1 MGKVNKRARKFAK
14 KGHLKKV
21 KSAHQRQKQWKKR
34 NQQERST
41 EKKQD
46 GNKSN
51 ITPELIKNKDWMQQ
65 YSGFHDATNH
75 LDIKSYGFLQNY
87 ARESLDGQ
95 ALEIFKLKVGTMTS
109 KSLTAMLRVI
119 EEDLSVPHLKA
130 LVALM
135 SQGDEDTDMQE
146 EISAVCASR
155 LSQIFEK
162 ILLQDVEGVGPKRFA
177 KMKKRAEWKDVGG
190 TLQDFLHALVTEA
203 WVDSKPV
210 LGPTFVLG
218 LFHPFPSLACAVAA
232 AAAKRGGEAVSTEKA
247 GEWVD
252 LVVGLARVLS
262 VPVLD
267 HCFKVLYLSYMKL
280 AAKISTSNK
289 EVSSSKLSIKE
300 QILQIYMRGL
310 CSIAELHTGSGYL
323 HIYVYFEGCA
333 RQILEKKIFKTS
345 DYPFCQKR
353 IYELKVLADV
363 MCANVENEHFRSMLP
378 LLLQVVLDFS
388 NKCPANSN
396 LLELRLDCVRIL
408 HQVCK
413 AGKYFCPSA
422 SLILSV
428 LTHTV
433 LWPKIGVIEKAFDL
447 LKVDVEV
454 FKSSPG
460 FAEYGLLMIQELES
474 LRDLEE
480 MSNWNAKI
488 RSLCDAVMK
497 YTAKLNVTHN
507 QLGIAPK
514 DSVLC

>member
-1 MGKVNKRARKFAK
+1 
-14 KGHLKKV
+14 
-21 KSAHQRQKQWKKR
+21 
-34 NQQERST
+34 
-41 EKKQD
+41 
-46 GNKSN
+46 
-51 ITPELIKNKDWMQQ
+51 
-65 YSGFHDATNH
+65 
-75 LDIKSYGFLQNY
+75 
-87 ARESLDGQ
+87 
-95 ALEIFKLKVGTMTS
+95 MTS

-310 CSIAELHTGSGYL
+310 
-323 HIYVYFEGCA
+323 
-333 RQILEKKIFKTS
+333 IFKTS

-497 YTAKLNVTHN
+497 YTAKLNVTRN

-514 DSVLC
+514 